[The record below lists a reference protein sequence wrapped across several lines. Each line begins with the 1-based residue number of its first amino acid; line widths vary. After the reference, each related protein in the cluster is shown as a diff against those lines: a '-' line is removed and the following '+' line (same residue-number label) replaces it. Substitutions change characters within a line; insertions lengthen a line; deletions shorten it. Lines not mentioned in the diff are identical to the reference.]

1 MARIID
7 LTPLLL
13 QAKQNV
19 TLAKSPYEEFRWLLI
34 QATIEGMIAN
44 YGQKISV
51 NGTVEKPNRKRVAVK
66 V

>member
-1 MARIID
+1 MARIVD
-7 LTPLLL
+7 LNPLLL
-13 QAKQNV
+13 QVKQKV
-19 TLAKSPYEEFRWLLI
+19 TRAESSCDRFQWLLI

-51 NGTVEKPNRKRVAVK
+51 NGTVEKPNRKRATVK